1 MATQIKSSDIIK
13 SLSNDNYGDKVIIEK
28 RRRKKNVKNEE
39 EKIITEQEQTIIP
52 KSESVNN
59 IDNTQD
65 NKEIFRKQCL
75 DLFGKGFSDEDY
87 DELYSK
93 FSKLSNNYPLRTAFH
108 TEALATYV
116 KYAYRRDVAIADGDA
131 ESAKTWGQ
139 LAKDQADKAKINPNQ
154 LSAADLSDG
163 MTCFSQLSA
172 LVEKAQDIVPI
183 LPEFIEEPKDRV
195 DYTIWEY
202 VNYINHLL
210 GKPLIEYRKLYD
222 FLNARYE
229 SLKKRYKFMKKED
242 YGDFDNNDVDSED

>member
-13 SLSNDNYGDKVIIEK
+13 SLSGNFDDKVVIEK
-28 RRRKKNVKNEE
+28 RRRKKVNNEE
-39 EKIITEQEQTIIP
+39 PKSIITEKERSIIP
-52 KSESVNN
+52 NNDNQESENESKLN
-59 IDNTQD
+59 IHNEWY
-65 NKEIFRKQCL
+65 N
-75 DLFGKGFSDEDY
+75 LFGKGFSNEDY
-87 DELYSK
+87 EEMYSK
-93 FSKLSNNYPLRTAFH
+93 FLKLSNNYPLRTAFH

-116 KYAYRRDVAIADGDA
+116 KYAYRRDVAIAEGDA

-172 LVEKAQDIVPI
+172 LVEKSQDIIPV

-202 VNYINHLL
+202 VNYINHML

-222 FLNARYE
+222 FLKARYE

-242 YGDFDNNDVDSED
+242 YGDFDNDDVDSED